1 MFSEDAVF
9 LFLVGEVGDGLDGLT
24 QSHIVGED
32 AVGVLGCQ
40 VDHPLQGLKLVFF
53 EFPANEQA
61 RLRDLEVAAV
71 LVQKLMVCLGL
82 DRVLDPLDQFLEQ
95 THALQLLIPSF
106 FHSNIISQLLE
117 VILFNASSHY
127 GSK

>member
-1 MFSEDAVF
+1 M
-9 LFLVGEVGDGLDGLT
+9 
-24 QSHIVGED
+24 
-32 AVGVLGCQ
+32 
-40 VDHPLQGLKLVFF
+40 VFF

-82 DRVLDPLDQFLEQ
+82 DGVLDPLDQFLEQ
-95 THALQLLIPSF
+95 PHALQLLIPSF

-117 VILFNASSHY
+117 VILFNASSQF
-127 GSK
+127 GSEC